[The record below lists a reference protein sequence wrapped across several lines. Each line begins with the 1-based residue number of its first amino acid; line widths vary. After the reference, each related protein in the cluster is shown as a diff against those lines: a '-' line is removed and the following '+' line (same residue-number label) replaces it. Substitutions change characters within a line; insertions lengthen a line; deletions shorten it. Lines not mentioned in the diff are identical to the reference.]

1 MFTFD
6 RAECWARNMSE
17 MMDRR
22 TCQFCHADEAIGL
35 RDPLNRRPRHR
46 PSAPTPRFSRKRA
59 LSRQPR
65 RSRRLSFPAVRR
77 GASCCVLIPS
87 RLPRCSRC

>member
-46 PSAPTPRFSRKRA
+46 PSVPTRRFSQKCT
-59 LSRQPR
+59 LSGRPR
-65 RSRRLSFPAVRR
+65 RLAPVVDGRFAGVRHA
-77 GASCCVLIPS
+77 AS
-87 RLPRCSRC
+87 